1 MGSSCTSPSIIL
13 YRKIPS
19 TLVRGGRAGYHGLM
33 GAVWQWRE
41 ERAGEL
47 WQVAREHL
55 AAARLMALPT
65 ETFYALAAHPFQEE
79 ALERLFSLKGRIPDK
94 PVLLLVSGP
103 DMVSLVAEK
112 IPDIAQDLMAQFWP
126 GPLTLIFPA
135 RPDLSRRLTS
145 ATGGVGLRQPRQEVT
160 CRLIAALAC
169 PVTGTS
175 ANRARKP
182 ALIRAED
189 VEREFGNDLALILDV
204 GPCPGGLPSTVVDVS
219 QSPPRL
225 VRAGAVA
232 ISDIRKVIPDL
243 AVER

>member
-1 MGSSCTSPSIIL
+1 M
-13 YRKIPS
+13 KIPS

-33 GAVWQWRE
+33 VAVWQWRE

-47 WQVAREHL
+47 WQVARGHL

-65 ETFYALAAHPFQEE
+65 DTFYALAAHPFQEE
-79 ALERLFSLKGRIPDK
+79 ALGRLFSLKGRTPDK

-103 DMVSLVAEK
+103 DMVSLVANK
-112 IPDIAQDLMAQFWP
+112 IPDMAQDLMAQFWP

-135 RPDLSRRLTS
+135 RPDLSLRLTS

-160 CRLIAALAC
+160 CRLIAALES

-175 ANRARKP
+175 ANRARQP
-182 ALIRAED
+182 ALTRAED
-189 VEREFGNDLALILDV
+189 VEREFGDDLALILDA

-219 QSPPRL
+219 VRPPHL

-232 ISDIRKVIPDL
+232 ISDIRKIIPDL
-243 AVER
+243 VVER